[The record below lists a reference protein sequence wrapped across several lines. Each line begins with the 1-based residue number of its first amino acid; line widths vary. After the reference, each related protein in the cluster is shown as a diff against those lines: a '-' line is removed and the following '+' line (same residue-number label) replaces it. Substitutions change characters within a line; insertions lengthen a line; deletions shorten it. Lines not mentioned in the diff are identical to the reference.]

1 MAMRDLENSLKWLL
15 LMNERGAH
23 SRYLGWLACTYA
35 HLDEMEKA
43 GEHLEKFLKE
53 RPEIKTLTDYRS
65 VAPTIA
71 EEFLIEG
78 LKKAGMPE

>member
-1 MAMRDLENSLKWLL
+1 
-15 LMNERGAH
+15 
-23 SRYLGWLACTYA
+23 
-35 HLDEMEKA
+35 MEKA

-53 RPEIKTLTDYRS
+53 RPEIKTLTNYRT

-78 LKKAGMPE
+78 LRKAGMPD